1 MTRLAQHMQ
10 RLEARW
16 RPKCIAPILRR
27 VRQCAPADVGA
38 CLVDELDGM
47 DRVTF
52 DAIMTQLTDAE
63 LEALMDPEAA
73 RVMATLS
80 ESELEALASGDRAA
94 QRRIRPFLKE
104 WRA

>member
-1 MTRLAQHMQ
+1 
-10 RLEARW
+10 
-16 RPKCIAPILRR
+16 
-27 VRQCAPADVGA
+27 VGA

-63 LEALMDPEAA
+63 LEALMGPEAA